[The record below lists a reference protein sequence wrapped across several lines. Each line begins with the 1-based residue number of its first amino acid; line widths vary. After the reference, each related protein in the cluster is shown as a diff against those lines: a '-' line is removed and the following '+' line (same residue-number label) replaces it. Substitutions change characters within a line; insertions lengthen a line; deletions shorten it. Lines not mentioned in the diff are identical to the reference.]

1 MGGVVQL
8 QELLHIAGNPANSEP
23 QHWERGT
30 KLSTLDSQLTHF
42 CPSCTKWKLK
52 KNPHSSVIVAN
63 ELAVKRRT
71 SAVQMNSLEEL
82 RRELT
87 KAVFRVGLE

>member
-30 KLSTLDSQLTHF
+30 TGLSTHF
-42 CPSCTKWKLK
+42 CTSCTKWKLK

-63 ELAVKRRT
+63 ELAVKRHT
-71 SAVQMNSLEEL
+71 SAVQMNSLEKL
-82 RRELT
+82 RRKLT